1 MTASIVTFLPVIL
14 AMRRSGSGRRHVSRK
29 DLDRDL
35 VRFILQGLGSTVTNG
50 HGDSGGR

>member
-1 MTASIVTFLPVIL
+1 MTANIVTFLPCVIV
-14 AMRRSGSGRRHVSRK
+14 MRRWDFCRRHVSRK

-35 VRFILQGLGSTVTNG
+35 VRFMLQGLGFTVANG

>member
-1 MTASIVTFLPVIL
+1 MTANIVTFLPLIL
-14 AMRRSGSGRRHVSRK
+14 AMRWWGFGRRHVSRK

-35 VRFILQGLGSTVTNG
+35 VRFILQGLGSTVANG